1 MSILK
6 PNEAKFVGDVDVVVI
21 GGGGC
26 GLCAALAARG
36 AGADVVVL
44 EKDRVA
50 LGSTA
55 MSTGLIPGAGTRFQ
69 AEKGISDT
77 ADLFVA
83 DILKKTRGETD
94 AELARHVAEES
105 ARTIEWLVADHS
117 IPLTLVDSFEFPGH
131 SVHRLH
137 GTANRSGAEL
147 MDALHNAATSSAVDI
162 MTEAPVVSLFAD
174 DEGVITGVRIQRP
187 DGSREEIGC
196 RALVLACS
204 GFGGNND
211 LLAEYIPEVREALYF
226 GHPGNKGDAVV
237 WGLALSAAV
246 ADMAAYQGHGSVAG
260 NYGVSIMWAH
270 IMLGGIQVN
279 AHGLRFSNEAEGYSE
294 QAAKVL
300 AQPGAYAWSIYDQGI
315 HDRLTE
321 YQDYRDAL
329 ETGCV
334 LCAEDFNELRQ
345 RTGLPETVESTLR
358 EVEAL
363 TQGEGTDLW
372 GRDFSHHRPLRRPYK
387 AVKVR
392 GALFH
397 TQGGLCVARDG
408 RVKRQDGK
416 LFPNLFAGGGAA
428 RGISGPGS
436 SGYLSGNG
444 LLTATTLGRLAGS
457 AAGSLAH
464 ETGL

>member
-6 PNEAKFVGDVDVVVI
+6 PNEAEFVGEVDVVVI

-55 MSTGLIPGAGTRFQ
+55 MSTGLIPGAGTKFQ

-94 AELARHVAEES
+94 AELARHLAEES
-105 ARTIEWLVADHS
+105 ARTIEWLVADHG

-137 GTANRSGAEL
+137 GTAHRSGAEL
-147 MDALHNAATSSAVDI
+147 MDALHNAVASSGVDT

-174 DEGVITGVRIQRP
+174 DERVIMGVRIQRP
-187 DGSREEIGC
+187 DGSREDIGC

-237 WGLALSAAV
+237 WGLALGAAV

-279 AHGLRFSNEAEGYSE
+279 AHGLRFSNEAQGYSE
-294 QAAKVL
+294 QAALVL

-329 ETGCV
+329 DTGCV
-334 LCAEDFNELRQ
+334 RSAGDLHELRQ
-345 RTGLPETVESTLR
+345 RTGLPEAIVSTLQD
-358 EVEAL
+358 VETL
-363 TQGEGTDLW
+363 TQGEGTDRW
-372 GRDFSHHRPLRRPYK
+372 GRDFSHNRPLRAPYK
-387 AVKVR
+387 VVKVR
-392 GALFH
+392 GALFQ
-397 TQGGLCVARDG
+397 TQGGLCVANDG

-457 AAGSLAH
+457 AATN
-464 ETGL
+464 TGGPRR

>member
-6 PNEAKFVGDVDVVVI
+6 PGEAEFVGEVDVIVV

-26 GLCAALAARG
+26 GLCAALAVRD
-36 AGADVVVL
+36 AGADVLVL
-44 EKDRVA
+44 ERDRTA

-55 MSTGLIPGAGTRFQ
+55 MSTGLIPGAGTKFQ
-69 AEKGISDT
+69 AEKGIRDT

-94 AELARHVAEES
+94 AELARHLAEQS
-105 ARTIEWLVADHS
+105 ARTIEWLVADHG

-137 GTANRSGAEL
+137 GTPNRSGAEL
-147 MDALHNAATSSAVDI
+147 MGALHNATASSGVDAI
-162 MTEAPVVSLFAD
+162 TEAPVVSLFAD
-174 DEGVITGVRIQRP
+174 DERTIRGVRVQRP
-187 DGSREEIGC
+187 DGSREDIGC
-196 RALVLACS
+196 RALILACS
-204 GFGGNND
+204 GFGGNTN
-211 LLAEYIPEVREALYF
+211 LLAKYIPEIRDALYF
-226 GHPGNKGDAVV
+226 GHPGNKGDAVA
-237 WGLALSAAV
+237 WGLGLGAAM
-246 ADMAAYQGHGSVAG
+246 ADMGAYQGHGSVAG

-279 AHGLRFSNEAEGYSE
+279 AHGLRFSNEAQGYSE
-294 QAAKVL
+294 QAAQIL
-300 AQPGAYAWSIYDQGI
+300 AQPGAYAWSIYDQAI
-315 HDRLTE
+315 HERLTE

-329 ETGCV
+329 DTGCV
-334 LCAEDFNELRQ
+334 LSVGDVGELRQ
-345 RTGLPETVESTLR
+345 RTGLPEAVVSTLR
-358 EVEAL
+358 EIEAM
-363 TQGEGTDLW
+363 TEGKATDRW
-372 GRDFSHHRPLRRPYK
+372 GRDFSHNRPLRAPYRI
-387 AVKVR
+387 VKVR

-397 TQGGLCVARDG
+397 TQGGLCIANDG

-444 LLTATTLGRLAGS
+444 LLTATTLGRLAGR
-457 AAGSLAH
+457 AAANLADGASL
-464 ETGL
+464 